1 MNTRLAKKL
10 RAALAEPDRSFIDQ
24 AAALAAQIKR
34 PLYLVGGPVRDL
46 LLDRPIT
53 DLDLTVE
60 GEAIDL
66 AQRLAKKLHG
76 SIKTHDRFGTA
87 KLILKTRSIDLAT
100 TRTETY
106 AQPGALPAVTP
117 GNIEGDL
124 IRRDFSI
131 NAIAIRLDGDHFGEL
146 IDLYQGTADLK
157 RSLMRVL
164 HPQSFTDD
172 PTRIFRA
179 ARFAQRFNFKLD
191 DATLKLMPVALPVI
205 DRVSG
210 DRLRREFESI
220 FKEDQ
225 PDKAL
230 ALLEQWG
237 VLNQIDPEF
246 HLDAETRSSFRKS
259 SVTQAKGSP
268 TASSRLESPARTRAS
283 SNKSSPPF
291 DPFTCWAWLLRHIS
305 MEGRMRIVQRLNL
318 LIEDVTDLNQVYEIQ
333 QQQAALKD
341 SPAPSILYRLLNRYS
356 DRALRAAATIIDDER
371 TVRKIDHFIDDL
383 RGVKIWIDGHRLQ
396 ELGLAA
402 GPSMRHVLESIREAV
417 LDGLIVSPQQ
427 VEEFAKI
434 LIARKQEGNKPGFA
448 KKPWL

>member
-10 RAALAEPDRSFIDQ
+10 RAALPEPDRSFVDQ

-66 AQRLAKKLHG
+66 AQRLAKKLRG

-87 KLILKTRSIDLAT
+87 KVILPTRSIDLAT

-117 GNIEGDL
+117 GNLQSDL

-146 IDLYQGTADLK
+146 IDLYQGAADLK
-157 RSLMRVL
+157 RGLMRVL
-164 HPQSFTDD
+164 HAQSFVDD

-179 ARFAQRFNFKLD
+179 ARFAQRFNFKID
-191 DATLKLMPVALPVI
+191 DATLNLMPAALPII

-230 ALLEQWG
+230 ALLDQWG
-237 VLNQIDPEF
+237 ILKQIDPEF
-246 HLDAETRSSFRKS
+246 HLDADERLRFRKA
-259 SVTQAKGSP
+259 V
-268 TASSRLESPARTRAS
+268 
-283 SNKSSPPF
+283 PPF
-291 DPFTCWAWLLRHIS
+291 DPFTCWVWLLRRVS
-305 MEGRMRIVQRLNL
+305 VEGRARILRRLNL
-318 LIEDVTDLNQVYEIQ
+318 LTEDVTDLNQVYEIQ
-333 QQQAALKD
+333 QQQAAIKD

-356 DRALRAAATIIDDER
+356 DRALHTAATIIDDER
-371 TVRKIDHFIDDL
+371 TVRKIDHFISDL
-383 RGVKIWIDGHRLQ
+383 RGVKISIDGHRLQ

-402 GPSMRHVLESIREAV
+402 GPSMRRVLESIRDAV

-427 VEEFAKI
+427 IKEFAKI
-434 LIARKQEGNKPGFA
+434 LIAREQEGNKPGFV